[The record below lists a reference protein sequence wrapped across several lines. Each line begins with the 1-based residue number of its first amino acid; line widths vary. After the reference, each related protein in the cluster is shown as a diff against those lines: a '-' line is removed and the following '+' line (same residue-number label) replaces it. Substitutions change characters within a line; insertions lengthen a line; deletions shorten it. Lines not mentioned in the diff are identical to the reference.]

1 MSSESRNKLKN
12 LCLFVLPSFLGVW
25 MFLVPFPIKGL
36 TNTFIGH
43 AKFFLLV
50 FFADQLEYIVL
61 AVCASASLLS
71 LFARIFHPRWLT
83 DGSRSVREALLCN
96 DIFLLARAACLP
108 VTLMVLFGS
117 TETFGSLYVFAHIV
131 VREVAA
137 KLIMLAAVMSLTA
150 PLLLDFGLV
159 QFTAA
164 FASPVM
170 RPLFKVPG
178 RSAVDCVASWLGS
191 SSMAVVI
198 TAKMHSRGHYSH
210 KEAAIMV
217 SSFSLAGIYN
227 IYAFAEILDMTHTFT
242 SIVATT
248 YISMF
253 FLAIVLPRIWPL
265 RSIPDEYE
273 GGKRYAEHR
282 MGRHGHSVLFR
293 AIFQAKRTAS
303 HMTFKTYVHESLMI
317 ALPMLFGTVPLMI
330 TFGTLIVVIAEMTP
344 FADIF
349 SLPFYTMLNAFGA
362 AEARGIAN
370 AAVFAYIDQYIAAVY
385 AQTLLTESARF
396 TAICMAAVG
405 LINLT
410 EIGLHVVDSTVP
422 LKMWQMTVI
431 YFMRASLSL
440 IIILPAAA
448 IIFN

>member
-1 MSSESRNKLKN
+1 MLEAQ
-12 LCLFVLPSFLGVW
+12 V
-25 MFLVPFPIKGL
+25 I
-36 TNTFIGH
+36 
-43 AKFFLLV
+43 LL
-50 FFADQLEYIVL
+50 ALMI
-61 AVCASASLLS
+61 SAS
-71 LFARIFHPRWLT
+71 
-83 DGSRSVREALLCN
+83 
-96 DIFLLARAACLP
+96 
-108 VTLMVLFGS
+108 
-117 TETFGSLYVFAHIV
+117 
-131 VREVAA
+131 
-137 KLIMLAAVMSLTA
+137 IMSFAAVMSLTA

-159 QFTAA
+159 QFTAV

-191 SSMAVVI
+191 GSMAVVI

-217 SSFSLAGIYN
+217 SGFSLAGIYN
-227 IYAFAEILDMTHTFT
+227 IYAFAEILDMTHTFA

-248 YISMF
+248 YLSMF
-253 FLAIVLPRIWPL
+253 LLAVVLPRIWPL

-273 GGKRYAEHR
+273 GGKRYAERR
-282 MGRHGHSVLFR
+282 MDRHGHSVLSW
-293 AIFQAKRTAS
+293 AILQGERTAS
-303 HMTFKTYVHESLMI
+303 HMTFRTYTRESLMI

-330 TFGTLIVVIAEMTP
+330 TFGTLIVVTAEMTP

-349 SLPFYTMLNAFGA
+349 SLPFYTMLNMFGV

-385 AQTLLTESARF
+385 AQTLLTEGARF
-396 TAICMAAVG
+396 TAICMTAVG

-410 EIGLHVVDSTVP
+410 EIGLHVVDTSVP
-422 LKMWQMTVI
+422 LKIWQMTAI
-431 YFMRASLSL
+431 YFMRASMSL
-440 IIILPAAA
+440 LIILPVAA